1 MGAQMTKKSN
11 SVDRDRQWVT
21 YAVLV
26 ATLTWA
32 GLWGVTRFPV
42 TDAAQVVF
50 FALLFV
56 AIASTVMPAVAY
68 LNARFGKVNSQ
79 RTYRARFVRQSIW
92 LGIFVVIVGWLQT
105 RRMLTVTL
113 ALILMAVLALTETF
127 LITREVPPR
136 ADY

>member
-1 MGAQMTKKSN
+1 MTKKSN
-11 SVDRDRQWVT
+11 SADYDRQWIT
-21 YAVLV
+21 YAVLI
-26 ATLTWA
+26 ATLSWL

-42 TDAAQVVF
+42 SDAALVVF
-50 FALLFV
+50 FVLLFV

-68 LNARFGKVNSQ
+68 LNARFGKLESQ
-79 RTYRARFVRQSIW
+79 RIYRVRFIRQSIW

-113 ALILMAVLALTETF
+113 ALILMAVLALTEMF

-136 ADY
+136 SDY